1 LIGQPLAFY
10 PIRLARPATALHG
23 PDRLGKMEGGNADL
37 EGEQT
42 MADPTPRKPKPTRLV
57 TRLRAILGGDEDRL
71 PRVGVETLRQ
81 FHDYLV
87 GHLSFPFDGRLSE
100 PIGPHQDTE
109 SPLSVIRLMDP
120 RREYSPEE
128 MHGLICQAEQQG
140 HRIELPLDR
149 IDVTDDSPYSQLL
162 EDYRHWQATCQ

>member
-1 LIGQPLAFY
+1 MPD
-10 PIRLARPATALHG
+10 PRPRRPRT
-23 PDRLGKMEGGNADL
+23 NS
-37 EGEQT
+37 QT
-42 MADPTPRKPKPTRLV
+42 G
-57 TRLRAILGGDEDRL
+57 RLRAILGGTGDRL

-87 GHLSFPFDGRLSE
+87 GHLSFPFEGRLSQ
-100 PIGPHQDTE
+100 PIGPHRDTE
-109 SPLSVIRLMDP
+109 SLLQVLRLMDP

-128 MHGLICQAEQQG
+128 MHGLIVKAEQNG

-149 IDVTDDSPYSQLL
+149 IDVPEGSPYYGLL